1 MMSAA
6 TAGRGPACRSTAVAV
21 LIVGILLVAT
31 ACGNDD
37 GRGGTATTQSPPS
50 SVDPVAVAQ
59 DRVDTA
65 EAGVSAAEKT
75 LAAAR
80 EGFCGT
86 AKDYVETL
94 DRYGHVFTDATAT
107 VGDVQTLGADL
118 VAPRDEVVTAA
129 GTVQTANNDLA
140 GAKQDLVDAQA
151 ALAGAVASASS
162 VPSASTAP
170 TTVTTPA
177 LLAGATIER
186 VQQAEEDLARTARGI
201 NSQTAVIDAG
211 AAYNS
216 AALSLEVAW
225 LNVLDEAQC
234 ISDTRR
240 SEAVGQ
246 LKAYTTAL
254 QKDLQAA
261 GYNPGPID
269 GVYGPQ
275 TTAAVQKLQTDSGLP
290 ATGFVDEATARA
302 LQDKLKAAGQQDIAQ
317 TAQLQTI
324 LTATGFWTASIDGQ
338 WTDDLTQALTKFQTS
353 LGVEPTGEV
362 DAATVA
368 AFEQAL
374 AEAKATMASTPN
386 ASTVTAA
393 TTVTAPV
400 MTATTT
406 ATATARTTAP
416 GTSAPATS

>member
-1 MMSAA
+1 M
-6 TAGRGPACRSTAVAV
+6 
-21 LIVGILLVAT
+21 
-31 ACGNDD
+31 
-37 GRGGTATTQSPPS
+37 
-50 SVDPVAVAQ
+50 
-59 DRVDTA
+59 
-65 EAGVSAAEKT
+65 
-75 LAAAR
+75 
-80 EGFCGT
+80 
-86 AKDYVETL
+86 
-94 DRYGHVFTDATAT
+94 
-107 VGDVQTLGADL
+107 
-118 VAPRDEVVTAA
+118 TAA

-225 LNVLDEAQC
+225 LNVLDKAQC

-261 GYNPGPID
+261 VTIPAPSTGCTVRRPRLRCRSCKR
-269 GVYGPQ
+269 
-275 TTAAVQKLQTDSGLP
+275 TADFRRRVLSTRRPHAHC
-290 ATGFVDEATARA
+290 R
-302 LQDKLKAAGQQDIAQ
+302 
-317 TAQLQTI
+317 
-324 LTATGFWTASIDGQ
+324 
-338 WTDDLTQALTKFQTS
+338 TS
-353 LGVEPTGEV
+353 
-362 DAATVA
+362 
-368 AFEQAL
+368 
-374 AEAKATMASTPN
+374 
-386 ASTVTAA
+386 
-393 TTVTAPV
+393 
-400 MTATTT
+400 
-406 ATATARTTAP
+406 
-416 GTSAPATS
+416 